1 MGRSKQLHPEK
12 KDKEEVE
19 ATLIPLVGE
28 NGGAVVAGKKARKK
42 HRRRAGTVAL
52 REIRRYQ
59 KSTELLMPKL
69 PFQRLVREI
78 TQDFHTDGKH
88 FQRDALIALQEAS
101 EAYIAE
107 VFSKTNECAIHN
119 KRVTVSAR
127 DMKLACKMR
136 GAQ

>member
-12 KDKEEVE
+12 KDKEEAE

-28 NGGAVVAGKKARKK
+28 NGGAVVAGKKTRKK

-69 PFQRLVREI
+69 PFQRLVREN
-78 TQDFHTDGKH
+78 HTRLPYG
-88 FQRDALIALQEAS
+88 RETLPA
-101 EAYIAE
+101 
-107 VFSKTNECAIHN
+107 
-119 KRVTVSAR
+119 
-127 DMKLACKMR
+127 
-136 GAQ
+136 